1 MGNQIEC
8 LLKRVERIGI
18 VESDSPDERIRKT
31 VLTTFAIIVGGA
43 VVVWSVNY
51 LAYDEK
57 LVGSIPLGYATGSFL
72 SVAVFAGTKQFRW
85 FRSTQLVLILLLSF
99 VVIER
104 LGGFVLG
111 SGVII

>member
-1 MGNQIEC
+1 M
-8 LLKRVERIGI
+8 LKRVEWIGI

-31 VLTTFAIIVGGA
+31 VLTAFAIIVGGP

-51 LAYDEK
+51 VAYDER
-57 LVGSIPLGYATGSFL
+57 LVDSIPLVYATSSFL
-72 SVAVFAGTKQFRW
+72 SVAVFAGTKQFRR